1 MPPPYWRTI
10 TGSDDLGEWQLIVE
24 FLKAQGVTF
33 LFPAEYV
40 RMLNEPAY
48 VASEEASDTTAPV
61 ISAIGSDT
69 LSTTGARI
77 IWATDEPATSQVEY
91 GLTTSYGTSSTAD
104 STLVTSHSVDIT
116 GLTAN
121 TLYHYRV
128 KSTDGSNNPATGTDN
143 TFTTPNTS
151 TPAPV
156 ISAVTDTIITN
167 G

>member
-91 GLTTSYGTSSTAD
+91 GLTTPYGTSNTAP
-104 STLVTSHSVDIT
+104 SALVTSHSMDLT
-116 GLTAN
+116 GLAAGT
-121 TLYHYRV
+121 YHYRA
-128 KSTDGSNNPATGTDN
+128 KSVASSVEGVSADG
-143 TFTTPNTS
+143 TFTILASSTS
-151 TPAPV
+151 TPPA
-156 ISAVTDTIITN
+156 ATDAKAYPN
-167 G
+167 PGNL